1 MLAKTIVVDAIYLSL
16 SLGPEMRAAFNEL
29 ARSGTV
35 VVRRRNSKESADSF
49 ETVGSTCRVI
59 REQCGVITPKS
70 PSNPTR
76 TQDRASLQD

>member
-35 VVRRRNSKESADSF
+35 VVRRNSKESADSF
-49 ETVGSTCRVI
+49 ETVGSTWI
-59 REQCGVITPKS
+59 
-70 PSNPTR
+70 
-76 TQDRASLQD
+76 A